1 MYISPL
7 TNPSGISYMSRFVL
21 LFASLFLLPAGAQAH
36 HSTTHFS
43 DEFTEMEGT
52 LVDIRWRN
60 PHIYFALEVEEEDGS
75 SRIWEME
82 AGTIYM
88 IGRGGVTRDM
98 FTVGDYV
105 RVAGNRSNVYEDK
118 FWLTNVLLPEGREVL
133 VVARGAPRWTD
144 ELVGG
149 RTQWSNVALHSGG
162 TRDVDEGFFR
172 VWSPPG
178 PVAGLGVQGDQNEPL
193 QLSEIITE
201 AAIEAGKSWDPYAF
215 DDACELPGLPRV
227 NFGPHPHQFI
237 DDSDRI
243 LFRADEFAVTRTFHM
258 NTALDPEDQPHSHL
272 GFSIG
277 HWENENTLVVET
289 SLVNFPY
296 MNLGGIGQS
305 EQMTM
310 QEIYTL
316 SEDETQMHYKV
327 TVRDPIMLS
336 APYIQTGVWIDLDE
350 GIDDYDCVV
359 KADIE

>member
-7 TNPSGISYMSRFVL
+7 INLNGISYMSGFAL
-21 LFASLFLLPAGAQAH
+21 LFASIFLLSAGAQAH

-75 SRIWEME
+75 SRIWDME

-88 IGRGGVTRDM
+88 IGRGGVTRDL
-98 FTVGDYV
+98 FTIGDHV
-105 RVAGNRSNVYEDK
+105 RVAGNRSNVYDDK

-133 VVARGAPRWTD
+133 VVARGTPRWTD

-149 RTQWSNVALHSGG
+149 RDQWANVALHTGG
-162 TRDVDEGFFR
+162 TDDVDEGFFR

-178 PVAGLGVQGDQNEPL
+178 ANAGIDVPEDPEERPL
-193 QLSEIITE
+193 SQIVTE
-201 AAIEAGKSWDPYAF
+201 AALTAGESWDPYEF

-237 DDSDRI
+237 DDGDRI
-243 LFRADEFAVTRTFHM
+243 LFRADEFAVTRIFHM
-258 NTALDPEDQPHSHL
+258 NTDLDPEDQPHSHL
-272 GFSIG
+272 GFSVG
-277 HWENENTLVVET
+277 RWENENTLVVET
-289 SLVNFPY
+289 SRVNFPY

-316 SEDETQMHYKV
+316 SEDETQMHYKI

-350 GIDDYDCVV
+350 GIDEYDCVV
-359 KADIE
+359 IAGNE